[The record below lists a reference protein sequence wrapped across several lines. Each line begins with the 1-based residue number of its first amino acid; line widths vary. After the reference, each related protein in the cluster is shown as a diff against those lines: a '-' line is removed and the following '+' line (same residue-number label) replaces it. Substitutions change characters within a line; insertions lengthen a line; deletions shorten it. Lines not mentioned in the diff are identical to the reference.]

1 MVFDSIYMKT
11 SGKQHSPAHSQSLE
25 NCVHC
30 WTVLAQS
37 EARLPFL
44 PGSPLRQPVEPQQGG
59 YPPGYSSGRGAGGN
73 GPNLY
78 SACETSGHPS
88 ETSLPPKETTS
99 LAENQDEDSLEDPNL
114 HLNIEELNKE
124 FMVKSE
130 ELYQSLMNC
139 HWQPLDTV
147 YSEIPDK
154 TPQEQDAH

>member
-1 MVFDSIYMKT
+1 MLGLLRHWNTEVQLILSLLKTVFTVGQYWHRVKPDFPSCQPHPF
-11 SGKQHSPAHSQSLE
+11 SSQYE
-25 NCVHC
+25 
-30 WTVLAQS
+30 Q
-37 EARLPFL
+37 
-44 PGSPLRQPVEPQQGG
+44 QQGG

-99 LAENQDEDSLEDPNL
+99 LAENQVEDSLEDPNL

-130 ELYQSLMNC
+130 ELYQSLMNS

-154 TPQEQDAH
+154 TPQEQDAD

>member
-1 MVFDSIYMKT
+1 MFTVGQYWHRVKPDFPSCQPHPF
-11 SGKQHSPAHSQSLE
+11 SSQYE
-25 NCVHC
+25 
-30 WTVLAQS
+30 Q
-37 EARLPFL
+37 
-44 PGSPLRQPVEPQQGG
+44 QQGG

-99 LAENQDEDSLEDPNL
+99 LAENQVEDSLEDPNL

-130 ELYQSLMNC
+130 ELYQSLMNS

-154 TPQEQDAH
+154 TPQEQDAD